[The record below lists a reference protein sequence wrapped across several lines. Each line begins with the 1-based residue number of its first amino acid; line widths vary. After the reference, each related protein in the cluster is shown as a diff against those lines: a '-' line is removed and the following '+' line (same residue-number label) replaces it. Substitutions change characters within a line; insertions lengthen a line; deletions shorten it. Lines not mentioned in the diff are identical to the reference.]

1 MDFSKFRTT
10 GDLSD
15 ITVIIEGEEFKLHKF
30 PLYAKSDFFCKLAK
44 NTSNESGRV
53 ELTDFPG
60 GRAVFGLVA
69 DFCYNMKIET
79 TKENIVALR
88 CAAELLQMS
97 GTANLI
103 EISDKFIQDTI
114 TSAKMSRSGNIV
126 ASMIKSCASMGSLA
140 EPCGI
145 VASCTDALVECWLK
159 PATKFSS
166 PTSVKKHEED
176 KSIKSLIAIPFDW
189 FLKLFTTARDRRVR
203 HSHLAELMIQYIS
216 HIIEQDETCQQ
227 KGKDKPGCD
236 KESLESPR
244 YKTVKSALDTGHVI
258 DSIVLEIPEDALYD
272 DSVTMDWITK
282 ILRVA
287 TNHGCACRR
296 LLVKAAGEMMNR
308 LSAEDLCIVSPSL
321 LHDIVLETCSENN
334 QTEKASNIVNTYMS
348 EMVRKGVLTAETYKL
363 LSTALPSDAR
373 TNQDHMYKILE
384 YVLSSG
390 EHYKPSSVSYI
401 HFHKIF

>member
-53 ELTDFPG
+53 EITDFPG

-69 DFCYNMKIET
+69 DFCYNMKIDT
-79 TKENIVALR
+79 TKDNIVALR

-114 TSAKMSRSGNIV
+114 TTAKMSRSGNIV
-126 ASMIKSCASMGSLA
+126 ASMIKSCVSMSSLA

-145 VASCTDALVECWLK
+145 IALCTDALVECWLK

-166 PTSVKKHEED
+166 PTSVKKQEED
-176 KSIKSLIAIPFDW
+176 KSIKSLLAIPFDW
-189 FLKLFTTARDRRVR
+189 FLKVFTTARDRRVR

-216 HIIEQDETCQQ
+216 HIIEQDETSQQ
-227 KGKDKPGCD
+227 KEKDKPSCD
-236 KESLESPR
+236 KESLKSPR

-282 ILRVA
+282 VLRVA

-296 LLVKAAGEMMNR
+296 QLVKAAGEMMNR

-334 QTEKASNIVNTYMS
+334 QAEKASNIVNTYMS

-363 LSTALPSDAR
+363 LSTALPSDAK

-390 EHYKPSSVSYI
+390 EH
-401 HFHKIF
+401 